1 MKSRACWVLVAV
13 GLSYAWIERAPGQDA
28 LAVVTKED
36 GIRLGM
42 EVDLAASYNHV
53 QDVLDPKGR

>member
-28 LAVVTKED
+28 LAEVTKED

-42 EVDLAASYNHV
+42 EVDLAAS
-53 QDVLDPKGR
+53 